1 MPASEP
7 LRRIVAALES
17 SLAMYVADSGIWS
30 YPGPEEMKL
39 ALADL
44 VGDHKSLLDRAGTV
58 LADREVAA
66 PRTAYPLSFTAGHDL
81 DLRYLVPRII
91 AGLDAQSRVC
101 DEVAA
106 VAGDDSTAA
115 ELARETVETN
125 RRHADQL
132 RQLVA
137 KSRAG
142 LVAAKP
148 L

>member
-1 MPASEP
+1 MPSVDP
-7 LRRIVAALES
+7 LRRLAAALES

-30 YPGPEEMKL
+30 YPGPEEIKL

-44 VGDHKSLLDRAGTV
+44 VGDHKSLLDRAGAV

-81 DLRYLVPRII
+81 DLRFLLPRII
-91 AGLDAQSRVC
+91 AGLDAQARLC

-106 VAGDDSTAA
+106 AAGDDATAA
-115 ELARETVETN
+115 QLARETVETN

-142 LVAAKP
+142 LVDAKP

>member
-1 MPASEP
+1 MPSVDP
-7 LRRIVAALES
+7 LRRLVAALES

-30 YPGPEEMKL
+30 YPGPEEIKL

-44 VGDHKSLLDRAGTV
+44 VGDHKSLLERAGTV
-58 LADREVAA
+58 LAEREVAA
-66 PRTAYPLSFTAGHDL
+66 PRTAYPLSFTSGHDL
-81 DLRYLVPRII
+81 DLRYLLPRII
-91 AGLDAQSRVC
+91 AGLDTQVRIS

-106 VAGDDSTAA
+106 AAGDDATAA
-115 ELARETVETN
+115 QLARETVETN

-142 LVAAKP
+142 LVDAKP

>member
-1 MPASEP
+1 MPSVDP
-7 LRRIVAALES
+7 LRRLAAALES

-30 YPGPEEMKL
+30 YPGPEEIKL

-81 DLRYLVPRII
+81 DLRFLLPRII
-91 AGLDAQSRVC
+91 AGLDAQARVC

-106 VAGDDSTAA
+106 AGGDDATAA
-115 ELARETVETN
+115 QLAREIVETN

-142 LVAAKP
+142 LVDAKP
-148 L
+148 

>member
-1 MPASEP
+1 MPSVDP
-7 LRRIVAALES
+7 LRRLVAALES

-30 YPGPEEMKL
+30 YPGPEEIKL

-44 VGDHKSLLDRAGTV
+44 VGDHSSLLERAGTV

-81 DLRYLVPRII
+81 DLRYLLPRII
-91 AGLDAQSRVC
+91 AGLDAQARVC
-101 DEVAA
+101 DQVAA
-106 VAGDDSTAA
+106 G
-115 ELARETVETN
+115 ELARETVATN

-142 LVAAKP
+142 LVDAKP
-148 L
+148 